1 MFSGVFF
8 LATSFLVF
16 IILKQHRVSRAD
28 ELNLKIADLLR
39 KRARVGQMWLRTLCH
54 FRVTLMHMRKVL
66 LLVVLTVFAVISCGT
81 IHKENITSNPPGA
94 GIYWGY
100 NRTNFVDTECV
111 TPFQRSLYG
120 KAWEPRCYQ
129 VRKEGYFDSEVI
141 CKPSEMGD
149 RHIHFDLRALRGEKV
164 EKAQP
169 AKTSETD
176 REMAAEIIQKHSH
189 ISDDSHILL
198 SKATKEEL
206 PSYNGPGAKYIE
218 KYLKDHGHS
227 CYVEIVRSLKSPGK
241 FAILINRYF
250 SEGGFD
256 RNQFTEVAIIAAA
269 ILSES
274 VTWDCSDLFL
284 DYAAYFEIDS
294 RHIGWATISVADSVE
309 AKRFLMSKN
318 DVKKFTTY
326 WKSRIRYISDTDP
339 KPIL

>member
-1 MFSGVFF
+1 
-8 LATSFLVF
+8 
-16 IILKQHRVSRAD
+16 
-28 ELNLKIADLLR
+28 
-39 KRARVGQMWLRTLCH
+39 
-54 FRVTLMHMRKVL
+54 MHMRKVL
-66 LLVVLTVFAVISCGT
+66 LLVVLTVPAIISCGT
-81 IHKENITSNPPGA
+81 THKENITSNPPGA
-94 GIYWGY
+94 DIYWGY
-100 NRTNFVDTECV
+100 NRTNFVDTEYV

-129 VRKEGYFDSEVI
+129 ARKEGYFDSEVI

-149 RHIHFDLRALRGEKV
+149 RHIHFDLRALPGEKV

-169 AKTSETD
+169 A
-176 REMAAEIIQKHSH
+176 EIKQKQSH
-189 ISDDSHILL
+189 ISEDSHILL

-206 PSYNGPGAKYIE
+206 PSYNGPAAKYIE

-227 CYVEIVRSLKSPGK
+227 CYVEIIPSLKSRGK

-250 SEGGFD
+250 SEDGFD

-274 VTWDCSDLFL
+274 VSWDCSDLFL

-294 RHIGWATISVADSVE
+294 RHIGWATISVADSVQ
-309 AKRFLMSKN
+309 AKRLLMSTN
-318 DVKKFTTY
+318 DVNKFTAY

-339 KPIL
+339 EPIL

>member
-1 MFSGVFF
+1 
-8 LATSFLVF
+8 
-16 IILKQHRVSRAD
+16 
-28 ELNLKIADLLR
+28 
-39 KRARVGQMWLRTLCH
+39 
-54 FRVTLMHMRKVL
+54 MRKVL
-66 LLVVLTVFAVISCGT
+66 LLVVLTVPAIISCGT
-81 IHKENITSNPPGA
+81 THKENITSNPPGA

-100 NRTNFVDTECV
+100 NRTNFVDTE
-111 TPFQRSLYG
+111 
-120 KAWEPRCYQ
+120 
-129 VRKEGYFDSEVI
+129 
-141 CKPSEMGD
+141 
-149 RHIHFDLRALRGEKV
+149 
-164 EKAQP
+164 
-169 AKTSETD
+169 KTSEID

-189 ISDDSHILL
+189 ISEDSHILL

-206 PSYNGPGAKYIE
+206 PSYNGPAAKYLE

-256 RNQFTEVAIIAAA
+256 RNQFTEIAIIAAA

-309 AKRFLMSKN
+309 AKRLLMSKN

-339 KPIL
+339 EPIL